1 MSTNEKHAAI
11 IKHFTAQR
19 YEVIRW
25 KNGYWLSKDG
35 QRSFINT
42 AQAAKA
48 AGIVPKPRRPKV
60 LLPWGDYATIAMINR
75 K

>member
-1 MSTNEKHAAI
+1 MSKHEKHIAI
-11 IKHFTAQR
+11 INHYTAQG

-25 KNGYWLSKDG
+25 KGGYWLSKDG

-48 AGIVPKPRRPKV
+48 AGITPKPRRPKV

-75 K
+75 R